1 VTTPAYVD
9 LGVTPEL
16 GFLPEGSRRHLGH
29 VLVEQGIVTE
39 PVLQQVLADQRQL
52 RRHPERMDSTRARLG
67 AMLVNRQLATEE
79 QIASALG
86 ELLGRD
92 VIDPTDV
99 PVDPEF
105 ARRLP
110 RAMAEHNQVLLIG
123 DGPRGLRVIAADPT
137 NVLALDD
144 VRRFTGRQR
153 LDILIATPEHLH
165 SLLDRVWALDQST
178 DVVAAVA
185 DSPEPA
191 PPPDAEDEAAVT
203 AAPTVRLL
211 DSILADAVRSRASD
225 VHIEAQEQSI
235 RVRYRVDGLLRDVV
249 SLPKAAG
256 RGLTARVKVVGG
268 MDIAERRVP
277 QDGRMR
283 LTVDGGRVDAR
294 LSTVPTV
301 HGETVV
307 IRLLPG
313 AASLQSLDSLGL
325 STEQAAMLARALK
338 SSQGLILITGPTG
351 SGKTNTLYAA
361 VQATVT
367 PERNVVTLEDP
378 VEIELPG
385 LTQVPVDERTGMT
398 FPRGLR
404 ALLRQ
409 DPDVVLVGEVR
420 DTVTAELAMRAAMTG
435 HLVLTTLHT
444 NDAVAALPR
453 LVDMGVEPYLVAS
466 SLTLVLAQRLVR
478 TPCQNC
484 AAAYDPDPATLL
496 ALGLDLDDMA
506 VLQRAGATPIKG
518 VGCAACA
525 KSGYLGR
532 RGVFETLEV
541 TPDLRRALLA
551 GADEATITDLARRH
565 GYLPL
570 REAGLVLANHGK
582 TTYEEVLRVTRA
594 TI

>member
-1 VTTPAYVD
+1 VTAAARLDQGTRPQLDDLPVD
-9 LGVTPEL
+9 GL
-16 GFLPEGSRRHLGH
+16 RHLGDI
-29 VLVEQGIVTE
+29 LVERGIITE
-39 PVLQQVLADQRQL
+39 RTLHQALADQRRL
-52 RRHPERMDSTRARLG
+52 REHPDRMDSTRARLG
-67 AMLVNRQLATEE
+67 TMLVNRQLATEE
-79 QIASALG
+79 QVASALG

-92 VIDPTDV
+92 VVDPTDV

-137 NVLALDD
+137 DVMALDD
-144 VRRFTGRQR
+144 VRRYTGSQR
-153 LDILIATPEHLH
+153 LDVAIATPEHLH
-165 SLLDRVWALDQST
+165 LLLERVWALDQST
-178 DVVAAVA
+178 DVVAEVA
-185 DSPEPA
+185 ESPEP
-191 PPPDAEDEAAVT
+191 DEFSDEADDAAVA

-211 DSILADAVRSRASD
+211 DSILADAVRSQASD
-225 VHIEAQEQSI
+225 VHIEQQEHSI

-283 LTVDGGRVDAR
+283 LTVDGARVDAR

-313 AASLQSLDSLGL
+313 AASLQSLDTLGL
-325 STEQAAMLARALK
+325 DAAQAATLARALN

-385 LTQVPVDERTGMT
+385 LTQVPVNEKTGMT
-398 FPRGLR
+398 FP
-404 ALLRQ
+404 
-409 DPDVVLVGEVR
+409 
-420 DTVTAELAMRAAMTG
+420 
-435 HLVLTTLHT
+435 
-444 NDAVAALPR
+444 
-453 LVDMGVEPYLVAS
+453 
-466 SLTLVLAQRLVR
+466 
-478 TPCQNC
+478 
-484 AAAYDPDPATLL
+484 
-496 ALGLDLDDMA
+496 
-506 VLQRAGATPIKG
+506 
-518 VGCAACA
+518 
-525 KSGYLGR
+525 
-532 RGVFETLEV
+532 
-541 TPDLRRALLA
+541 
-551 GADEATITDLARRH
+551 
-565 GYLPL
+565 
-570 REAGLVLANHGK
+570 
-582 TTYEEVLRVTRA
+582 
-594 TI
+594 

>member
-1 VTTPAYVD
+1 MTTAANLDQCALPD
-9 LGVTPEL
+9 LGSLQEDR
-16 GFLPEGSRRHLGH
+16 RRHLGD

-39 PVLQQVLADQRQL
+39 PMLHQVLADQWRLRQ
-52 RRHPERMDSTRARLG
+52 HPERMDSTRARLG
-67 AMLVNRQLATEE
+67 TMLVNRQLATEE
-79 QIASALG
+79 QVATALG
-86 ELLGRD
+86 ELLGRE

-110 RAMAEHNQVLLIG
+110 RAMAEHDQVMLVG

-137 NVLALDD
+137 NVVALDD
-144 VRRFTGRQR
+144 VRRYTGRQR
-153 LDILIATPEHLH
+153 LDILVATPEHLH
-165 SLLDRVWALDQST
+165 TLLDRVWALDQST

-185 DSPEPA
+185 DSTEPA
-191 PPPDAEDEAAVT
+191 EVPDEDDDAAVT
-203 AAPTVRLL
+203 TAPTVRLL
-211 DSILADAVRSRASD
+211 DSILEDAVRNRASD
-225 VHIEAQEQSI
+225 VHIEQQEQSI

-283 LTVDGGRVDAR
+283 LTVDGARVDAR

-313 AASLQSLDSLGL
+313 AATLQSLDTLGL
-325 STEQAAMLARALK
+325 DAAQAATLARALE

-361 VQATVT
+361 IQATVT

-385 LTQVPVDERTGMT
+385 LTQVPVNEKTGMT

-478 TPCQNC
+478 TP
-484 AAAYDPDPATLL
+484 ARPAPNRTSRTLPRCSPS
-496 ALGLDLDDMA
+496 A
-506 VLQRAGATPIKG
+506 
-518 VGCAACA
+518 
-525 KSGYLGR
+525 
-532 RGVFETLEV
+532 
-541 TPDLRRALLA
+541 
-551 GADEATITDLARRH
+551 
-565 GYLPL
+565 
-570 REAGLVLANHGK
+570 
-582 TTYEEVLRVTRA
+582 
-594 TI
+594 